1 MVQKPIPLT
10 TSQLEAL
17 AEAYPTPFYLYDER
31 SIRQAA
37 RRLNAAFAWC
47 PGFREYFAVKAT
59 PNPHILNVLRQEGLG
74 ADCSSLPE
82 LLLAERIGMRGEQIM
97 FTSNDTPAAEFQK
110 ARALGAIINLDD
122 VGHIGFLER
131 HASLPELISLRYNP
145 GRLRTGNQ
153 IIGQPAESKFG
164 VTREQLFEAY
174 QTLRARGVSRFG
186 LHTMVA
192 SNQLDVTYLAE
203 TAVMLFELVV
213 ELWDRLRIRVEFVN
227 LGGGIGIPYRPD
239 EQPVELELLSSEIR
253 ALYNRIVAPR
263 GLDPLRIYMECGR
276 LITGPYGYLVARVL
290 HVKHSYKTYIG
301 LDSSMADLMRP
312 GMYGAYHH
320 LSVPGKAGE
329 DREVVYDV
337 TGSLCENNDKF
348 AVDRRLPQVEAG
360 DLVLIHDAGAHG
372 HSMGFNYNGKLRS
385 AELLLQQDGQIRLI
399 RRRETVED
407 YFATL
412 DFSSL

>member
-174 QTLRARGVSRFG
+174 RTLRARGVSRFG

-301 LDSSMADLMRP
+301 LDASMADLMRP

-329 DREVVYDV
+329 DRRGCLRCYR
-337 TGSLCENNDKF
+337 L
-348 AVDRRLPQVEAG
+348 AV
-360 DLVLIHDAGAHG
+360 
-372 HSMGFNYNGKLRS
+372 
-385 AELLLQQDGQIRLI
+385 
-399 RRRETVED
+399 
-407 YFATL
+407 
-412 DFSSL
+412 